1 MIKITFET
9 SGVIER
15 ETESIYRTRPICVS
29 LMRAGVKVWLKGK
42 RDSYTIPYEQ
52 LFTDGERGSVSI
64 KSRAVSDAQLQ
75 RFAKAAGK
83 RELVP

>member
-42 RDSYTIPYEQ
+42 RDSYILPYEQ

-64 KSRAVSDAQLQ
+64 PARRVTQAQL
-75 RFAKAAGK
+75 AKIIEKAH
-83 RELVP
+83 R